1 MRFLYSYPEQCTVLC
16 LENNREYACNTSSLS
31 TDSRDYVTQD
41 DLKPGNDLIWVY
53 KGTRYSVHFK
63 HFKGI
68 LLCIL
73 PPVGVRKVLVL
84 IQEMQTPDLKH
95 LTKTVHL
102 IMVVMTMRYA
112 MKFYYSIIEHDF
124 YQVLCSNS
132 YTINMIIGMW
142 KRKRKGESI
151 QEETSK

>member
-1 MRFLYSYPEQCTVLC
+1 MT
-16 LENNREYACNTSSLS
+16 LS
-31 TDSRDYVTQD
+31 GS
-41 DLKPGNDLIWVY
+41 

-95 LTKTVHL
+95 LTKTLHL

-112 MKFYYSIIEHDF
+112 MKFNRYDNRNVE
-124 YQVLCSNS
+124 
-132 YTINMIIGMW
+132 
-142 KRKRKGESI
+142 KEKKG
-151 QEETSK
+151 